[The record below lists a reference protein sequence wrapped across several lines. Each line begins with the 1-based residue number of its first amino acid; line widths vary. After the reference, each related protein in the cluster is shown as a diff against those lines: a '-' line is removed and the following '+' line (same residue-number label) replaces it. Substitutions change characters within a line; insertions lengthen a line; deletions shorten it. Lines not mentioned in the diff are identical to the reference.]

1 MSKLQLK
8 VVGTVAAALVVA
20 GVASASGEPPITAKP
35 LAAAKIAQPLSIK
48 TAKPGNV
55 IFVQVKVMP
64 GGDFGWHYHRSPVV
78 AAVTAG
84 TLTLY
89 DSSDPKCAPR
99 RITAGN
105 AFTESANHVHL
116 ARNDGKTPAL
126 VTVAYLGAPNGQKPD
141 VPAKA
146 PAQCSVK

>member
-1 MSKLQLK
+1 MWKLK
-8 VVGTVAAALVVA
+8 VVATLAAALVVA
-20 GVASASGEPPITAKP
+20 GVASASGEPPIKAQA
-35 LAAAKIAQPLSIK
+35 LAAARLAQPISIK
-48 TAKPGNV
+48 TSKPGNV
-55 IFVQVKVMP
+55 VFVQVKVMP
-64 GGDFGWHYHRSPVV
+64 GGSFGWHFHRSPVV

-105 AFTESANHVHL
+105 AFTEAANHVHL
-116 ARNDGKTPAL
+116 ARNEGTKP
-126 VTVAYLGAPNGQKPD
+126 VRVMVAYLGVPGGQKPD

>member
-1 MSKLQLK
+1 MTWKLK
-8 VVGTVAAALVVA
+8 VVATLAVALVVA
-20 GVASASGEPPITAKP
+20 GVASASGEPPIKAQA
-35 LAAAKIAQPLSIK
+35 LAAAKLAQPISIK
-48 TAKPGNV
+48 TSKPGNV
-55 IFVQVKVMP
+55 VFVQVKVMP
-64 GGDFGWHYHRSPVV
+64 GGDFGWHFHRSPVV

-105 AFTESANHVHL
+105 AFTEAANHVHL
-116 ARNDGKTPAL
+116 ARNEGTKP
-126 VTVAYLGAPNGQKPD
+126 VRVMVAYLGVPSGQKPD

-146 PAQCSVK
+146 PSQCSVK

>member
-1 MSKLQLK
+1 MWKLK
-8 VVGTVAAALVVA
+8 VVGVLAAALVVA
-20 GVASASGEPPITAKP
+20 GVASASGKPPIKGQA
-35 LAAAKIAQPLSIK
+35 LAAARLAQPLRITS
-48 TAKPGNV
+48 KPGNV
-55 IFVQVKVMP
+55 VFVQVTVMP

-105 AFTESANHVHL
+105 AFTETADHVHL
-116 ARNDGKTPAL
+116 ARNDGTKPAR
-126 VTVAYLGAPNGQKPD
+126 VMVAYLGAPSGQKPD

>member
-1 MSKLQLK
+1 VKWKLEL
-8 VVGTVAAALVVA
+8 VATLGAALVVA
-20 GVASASGEPPITAKP
+20 GVASATDEPPIKAQA
-35 LAAAKIAQPLSIK
+35 LAAAKIAQPLSI
-48 TAKPGNV
+48 TSKPGNV
-55 IFVQVKVMP
+55 VFVQVKVMP

-105 AFTESANHVHL
+105 AFTEKANHVHL
-116 ARNDGKTPAL
+116 ARNNGTKPAL
-126 VTVAYLGAPNGQKPD
+126 VLVAYLGAPAGQKPD

-146 PAQCSVK
+146 PAQCGAIK

>member
-1 MSKLQLK
+1 MWKLK
-8 VVGTVAAALVVA
+8 VVATLAAALVVA
-20 GVASASGEPPITAKP
+20 GVASASGEPPIKAQA
-35 LAAAKIAQPLSIK
+35 LAAAKLAQPISIK
-48 TAKPGNV
+48 TSKPGNV
-55 IFVQVKVMP
+55 VFVQVKVMP
-64 GGDFGWHYHRSPVV
+64 GGDFGWHLHRSPVV

-105 AFTESANHVHL
+105 AFTEAANHVHL
-116 ARNDGKTPAL
+116 ARNEGTTP
-126 VTVAYLGAPNGQKPD
+126 VRVMVAYLGAPSGQKPD

-146 PAQCSVK
+146 PSQCSVK